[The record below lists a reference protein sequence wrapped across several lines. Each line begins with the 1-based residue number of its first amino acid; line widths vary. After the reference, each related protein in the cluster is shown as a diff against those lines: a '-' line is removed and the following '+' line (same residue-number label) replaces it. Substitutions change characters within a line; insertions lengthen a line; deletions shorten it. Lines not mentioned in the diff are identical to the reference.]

1 MSTASEANPE
11 EIEMTL
17 GTDFVAYEIAYR
29 HGKIA
34 EDFAAA
40 NGRGR
45 HGWRRLRRQHGSVR
59 QPRPAVR
66 PAHA

>member
-1 MSTASEANPE
+1 
-11 EIEMTL
+11 MTL
-17 GTDFVAYEIAYR
+17 GTDFVAHEIAYR

-45 HGWRRLRRQHGSVR
+45 HSWRRLRRQHGR
-59 QPRPAVR
+59 GLQPRPAY
-66 PAHA
+66 A

>member
-1 MSTASEANPE
+1 
-11 EIEMTL
+11 MTL

>member
-1 MSTASEANPE
+1 
-11 EIEMTL
+11 MTL
-17 GTDFVAYEIAYR
+17 GTDFAAYEVAYR
-29 HGKIA
+29 QRKIA

-45 HGWRRLRRQHGSVR
+45 HGWRRLRRQHGSVL
-59 QPRPAVR
+59 QSRPSVR